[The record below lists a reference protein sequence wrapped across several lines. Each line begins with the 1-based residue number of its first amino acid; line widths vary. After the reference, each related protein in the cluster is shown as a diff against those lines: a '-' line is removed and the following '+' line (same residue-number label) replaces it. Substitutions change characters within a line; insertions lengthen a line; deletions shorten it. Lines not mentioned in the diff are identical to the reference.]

1 MNFFRKYKVDIEEHL
16 SELNNK
22 DKDKDR
28 KISPPEDFVSR
39 VMKSLDETSRNS
51 RNILIRVLAFFLLVF
66 LSVLVFII
74 ARNRSKDKSEDE

>member
-1 MNFFRKYKVDIEEHL
+1 
-16 SELNNK
+16 
-22 DKDKDR
+22 
-28 KISPPEDFVSR
+28 
-39 VMKSLDETSRNS
+39 MKSLDETSRNS

>member
-1 MNFFRKYKVDIEEHL
+1 MNFFRKYKVDIEELL

-22 DKDKDR
+22 DKDR
-28 KISPPEDFVSR
+28 KITPPEDFVSR

>member
-1 MNFFRKYKVDIEEHL
+1 MNFFRKYKVDIEELL
-16 SELNNK
+16 SELNN
-22 DKDKDR
+22 KDKDR

>member
-1 MNFFRKYKVDIEEHL
+1 MNFFRKYKVDIEELL

-51 RNILIRVLAFFLLVF
+51 RNILINYA
-66 LSVLVFII
+66 II
-74 ARNRSKDKSEDE
+74 LKCLIFYKHY